1 LSLFDDPSD
10 VSCPQCG
17 TTDPIEIVYGL
28 PSGEMMD
35 AAEAGAIALGG
46 CVINDDN
53 PAYQCRNDTCGHSF
67 GQI

>member
-1 LSLFDDPSD
+1 MSLFDDPSD
-10 VSCPQCG
+10 VSCPHCG

-28 PSGEMMD
+28 PSGEMME

-53 PAYQCRNDTCGHSF
+53 PAYQCRSDACGQAF
-67 GQI
+67 GRI